1 MATKA
6 DFNAEEWSTIEEAP
20 MLAGVR
26 VVAAGRGGTI
36 RESIAIAKVYG
47 EARRAHG
54 ESELLDQLVAAPPAA
69 DPQRLQGA
77 GDIGT
82 VSSERLGEAVGLLS
96 EKASPED
103 VEAYKR
109 FVKSVAQAAAEA
121 HKEGGFIGIG
131 GKQVS
136 DEEQAAL
143 DEISAVLD
151 GGASERRARRPTQAA
166 RGVA

>member
-6 DFNAEEWSTIEEAP
+6 DFNAEEWSTIAEGP

-26 VVAAGRGGTI
+26 VVGAGRGGTI
-36 RESIAIAKVYG
+36 RESLAIAKVYG
-47 EARRAHG
+47 EARRAQG
-54 ESELLDQLVAAPPAA
+54 ESELLDQLVASPPAA

-77 GDIGT
+77 GDIAT
-82 VSSERLGEAVGLLS
+82 ASSERLREAVRLLT
-96 EKASPED
+96 EKGSPED
-103 VEAYKR
+103 AEAYKR
-109 FVKSVAQAAAEA
+109 FVLSVAQAAAEA

-143 DEISAVLD
+143 DEL
-151 GGASERRARRPTQAA
+151 RALV
-166 RGVA
+166 G